1 MMRGDSNTWLQKC
14 LEIHSRVV
22 PLSLQQARKFQETL
36 DSSSSKKDRMMDS
49 QEILENLLFIHML

>member
-1 MMRGDSNTWLQKC
+1 MRGDSNTWLQKC

-22 PLSLQQARKFQETL
+22 PLSLQQVRKFQETL